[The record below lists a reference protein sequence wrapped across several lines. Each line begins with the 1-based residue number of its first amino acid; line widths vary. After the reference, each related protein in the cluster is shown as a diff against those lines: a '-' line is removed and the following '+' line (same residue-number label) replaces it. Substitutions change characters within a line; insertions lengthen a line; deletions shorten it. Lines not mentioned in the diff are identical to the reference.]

1 MNVNNRVESWA
12 EVSRPSVKHLERQ
25 EHWAERNDRRQVEL
39 TVLGKDIPDGVE
51 HCGEETTVVPR
62 ILNGSSFLLLYF

>member
-1 MNVNNRVESWA
+1 M
-12 EVSRPSVKHLERQ
+12 KHLERQ